1 MRLKLNFKTYNM
13 KKKYFSIQVLIM
25 LLFTISS
32 SIAEISNNFIDGKKL
47 FEKKKYDES
56 KIFFEKDIVFNPKSE
71 KAYLYLAKIYE
82 SEENEI
88 EEEKNIN
95 TTLLLEPDNEEAMY
109 MLIDIKLKK
118 SDYEKVKELRTKFEV
133 ICESLCSKIKSID
146 ERLKNIEAKNE
157 S

>member
-1 MRLKLNFKTYNM
+1 MTKLYKFALLIFIIVTSHAIGKENFFNEAKN
-13 KKKYFSIQVLIM
+13 
-25 LLFTISS
+25 LFD
-32 SIAEISNNFIDGKKL
+32 NGKI
-47 FEKKKYDES
+47 EES
-56 KIFFEKDIVFNPKSE
+56 KFLFQRNIVFNPKDS
-71 KAYLYLAKIYE
+71 KSYLYLAKIYE

-118 SDYEKVKELRTKFEV
+118 SDYEKVKDLRTKFEV

-146 ERLKNIEAKNE
+146 ERLTNIEAKNE